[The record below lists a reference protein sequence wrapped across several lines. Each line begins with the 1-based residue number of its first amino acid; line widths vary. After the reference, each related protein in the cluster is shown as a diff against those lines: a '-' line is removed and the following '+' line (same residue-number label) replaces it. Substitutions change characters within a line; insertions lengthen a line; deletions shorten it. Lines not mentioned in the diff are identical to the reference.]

1 VKARKADYDGIV
13 ERIHNSY
20 FGFELTFIEKSALEA
35 SPEER
40 AREFEARWDAG
51 GFGFWLGNYQDM
63 FFDKEANEIC
73 ADYLKRKIRATVKDT
88 AIAEK
93 LIPKTYAYGTKRQP
107 LDTNYYETFNKDN
120 VLLVDASDAPIEEIT
135 PKGIRAGG
143 KEHKF
148 DIIVFATGFDAMTG
162 PLTRIK
168 IQGRGGQLLSQ
179 KWADGPS
186 TYLGVAIAGFPNLFT
201 ITGPGSPSA
210 LSNVPVSIEQHV
222 EWISDC
228 IEHLRKNNRTTIE
241 ATTEAEDQW
250 TAHVAEVANTTL
262 MPGTNSW
269 YLGANIPGKARV
281 FMPYIGGVGRY
292 RQKCNEIAEQGYEGF
307 VLIRGNDVE
316 RHAELPRG

>member
-1 VKARKADYDGIV
+1 
-13 ERIHNSY
+13 
-20 FGFELTFIEKSALEA
+20 
-35 SPEER
+35 
-40 AREFEARWDAG
+40 
-51 GFGFWLGNYQDM
+51 
-63 FFDKEANEIC
+63 
-73 ADYLKRKIRATVKDT
+73 
-88 AIAEK
+88 
-93 LIPKTYAYGTKRQP
+93 
-107 LDTNYYETFNKDN
+107 
-120 VLLVDASDAPIEEIT
+120 
-135 PKGIRAGG
+135 
-143 KEHKF
+143 
-148 DIIVFATGFDAMTG
+148 MTG

-186 TYLGVAIAGFPNLFT
+186 TYLGVAVAGFPNLFT

-228 IEHLRKNNRTTIE
+228 IEHLRKNNLTTIE

-250 TAHVAEVANTTL
+250 TAHVAEVANMTL

-281 FMPYIGGVGRY
+281 FMPYIGGVGLY

-307 VLIRGNDVE
+307 VLIRGNDGE